1 MTNIK
6 TKGKHNMS
14 LRIDQVFQD
23 AYDAEVKRA
32 YGQVGMLQ
40 GTVYTKTGV
49 VGKSIYFRKKGKGM
63 ATQHV
68 PSANRTAMNVDFQQV
83 ECKLQDWEAFDFVDK
98 MSMKKINFGEV
109 KELAEVAGDA
119 LGLRKDQIIIDAI
132 NSGYDSTNMKFGT
145 TNTTLTVDTLIKA
158 TTALDNNGV
167 PSSDRYFIHAAKQKA
182 DLLATTQVTSSD
194 YNSVKA
200 LVNGEINTF
209 LGLKFICIAKRD
221 EGGLPVSGND
231 VTGFIYHKRA
241 VGFALGQ
248 EVQTEMSW
256 LAERGAWIVGGD
268 FSAGAVVIDDDGI
281 AGVISKA

>member
-1 MTNIK
+1 
-6 TKGKHNMS
+6 MS
-14 LRIDQVFQD
+14 LNIDKVFQD

-49 VGKSIYFRKKGKGM
+49 VGKSIYFRKKGKGL
-63 ATQHV
+63 ATRHV
-68 PSANRTAMNVDFQQV
+68 PNALRTAANVDFNQV
-83 ECKLQDWEAFDFVDK
+83 QCNLQDWEFFDYADK
-98 MSMKKINFGEV
+98 MAMKKINFGEI

-132 NSGYDSTNMKFGT
+132 NAGYDSTNMKFGT
-145 TNTTLTVDTLIKA
+145 SGQALTVASLISA

-167 PSSDRYFIHAAKQKA
+167 PSSDRTGIITAKQKA
-182 DLLATTQVTSSD
+182 DLLNTTQVTSAD

-200 LVNGEINTF
+200 LVNGDVNTF
-209 LGLKFICIAKRD
+209 LGVKFIVIAKRD
-221 EGGLPVSGND
+221 EGGLPND
-231 VTGFIYHKRA
+231 GTNDIGFIYHKRA

-248 EVQTEMSW
+248 EVQTEMTW
-256 LAERGAWIVGGD
+256 LGERGCWIVGGD

-281 AGVISKA
+281 AAIQSVD